1 MGARVTDALTI
12 DLEFARLIPPLLP
25 EEFERL
31 ESNILRDECHEP
43 LSVWQ
48 GLLLDGHNRFKICK
62 KHSMHFSVK
71 EVLLDNREHAKL
83 WISDRQLGRR
93 NLSDDVRAMVAD
105 DRRKI
110 LSEIAR
116 KERAKVAGKA
126 GGRHHPKVSLSDDV
140 ADKLK
145 KDTREEVARGANLSE
160 RKIKYAR
167 SVKNADPVV
176 AAMVMATK
184 ISLVEGMRLI
194 ALSGEIRATAIK
206 EIENGVEVRAAIRS
220 AKKESYNKKIAK
232 SKPKALEDSYRIF
245 YADPPWKYHGLNQAD
260 EHGHAERHY
269 DCLDDVQLCEYK
281 PGQGQRM
288 VKDMAEDNAVLFM
301 WVTSPLLERCF
312 AVIRAWGFEYKAS
325 FVWDK
330 VKHVMGHY
338 NSVRHELLLICTRG
352 SCTPDIPKLVDSV
365 QSIER
370 SDKHSEKPTE
380 FYSIIEGMYDHGR
393 KLELFSRSVP
403 RDGWDQDGNES
414 LA

>member
-1 MGARVTDALTI
+1 
-12 DLEFARLIPPLLP
+12 LLP
-25 EEFERL
+25 EEYERL
-31 ESNILRDECHEP
+31 ESNILRDGCHEP

-48 GLLLDGHNRFKICK
+48 GLLLDGHNRLKICQ
-62 KHSMHFSVK
+62 KHSKHFSVN
-71 EVLLDNREHAKL
+71 EVLLDNRQDAKL

-167 SVKNADPVV
+167 SIKDADPIV

-184 ISLVEGMRLI
+184 ISLIEGMRLI
-194 ALSGEIRATAIK
+194 ALSGEIRSTAIK

-220 AKKESYNKKIAK
+220 GKKESYNIKIAK
-232 SKPKALEDSYRIF
+232 SKPKALEGSYRIF
-245 YADPPWKYHGLNQAD
+245 YADPPWKYHGLNRAD

-269 DCLDDVQLCEYK
+269 DCLDDARLCGYK

-288 VKDMAEDNAVLFM
+288 VKDMADDNAVLFM

-330 VKHVMGHY
+330 IKHVMGHY

-370 SDKHSEKPTE
+370 SDKHSEKPSE

-403 RDGWDQDGNES
+403 RDGWDQDGNENPARFALS
-414 LA
+414 ELKREAYG